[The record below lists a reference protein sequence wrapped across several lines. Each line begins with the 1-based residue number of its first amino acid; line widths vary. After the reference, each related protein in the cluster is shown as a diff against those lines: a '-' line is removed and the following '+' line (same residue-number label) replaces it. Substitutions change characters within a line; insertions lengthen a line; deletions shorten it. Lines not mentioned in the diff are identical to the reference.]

1 MIMSQ
6 KTQLNLKD
14 IPEDIR
20 LAIENAA
27 WKALDSLLS
36 SLEESLPKCEWGGY
50 QKEIAP
56 FVKGLVANIRS
67 SVNGGQVMGD

>member
-1 MIMSQ
+1 MNQ
-6 KTQLNLKD
+6 KTQLKLDD

-27 WKALDSLLS
+27 WKALDSFLF
-36 SLEESLPKCEWGGY
+36 SLEENLPNCEWGGY

-56 FVKGLVANIRS
+56 FVKGLVNNIRS
-67 SVNGGQVMGD
+67 SINGGKVAGD